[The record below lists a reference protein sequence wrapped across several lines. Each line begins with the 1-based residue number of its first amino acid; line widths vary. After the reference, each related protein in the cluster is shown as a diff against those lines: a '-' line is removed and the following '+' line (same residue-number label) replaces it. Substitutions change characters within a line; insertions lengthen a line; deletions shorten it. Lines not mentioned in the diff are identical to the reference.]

1 MVKVERN
8 LPAPDSLA
16 IEAKKANGSYR
27 EKDVIDS
34 LRIVFHDKCYI
45 CELKGLQDPEVEHLL
60 PHKGGKYPER
70 KYDWNN
76 LFWSCGHCNR
86 VKNKEIYDVG
96 IIDCCRQ
103 DPEALLRLY
112 LIEDDVYVEAFDK
125 NDEKVVLTANLIEET
140 FNLRNTGIREA
151 ECDYRIKALMESMNI
166 FYRELEKYM
175 DDPDS
180 NKNKRMMQS
189 LLSRESAFAAFKRG
203 FIREREDDYPGLVQ
217 YIT

>member
-1 MVKVERN
+1 M
-8 LPAPDSLA
+8 PAPDSLA

-45 CELKGLQDPEVEHLL
+45 CELKGL
-60 PHKGGKYPER
+60 
-70 KYDWNN
+70 
-76 LFWSCGHCNR
+76 
-86 VKNKEIYDVG
+86 
-96 IIDCCRQ
+96 Q